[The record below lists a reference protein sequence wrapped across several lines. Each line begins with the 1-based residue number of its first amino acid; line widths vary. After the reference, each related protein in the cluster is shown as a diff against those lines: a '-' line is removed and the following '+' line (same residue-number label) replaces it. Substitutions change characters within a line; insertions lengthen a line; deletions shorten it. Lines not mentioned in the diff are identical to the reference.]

1 MLSRISEAI
10 KAKMNDILDNADN
23 PHETFHYAFEK
34 VMESLRD
41 TRRLI
46 ADITETKQVLQIKAS
61 TMNRTTPA
69 LYTEALD
76 AIAAGDEDAARN
88 ALQRQH
94 ATFLILEELHDKI
107 TNLERQQQVLIAE
120 IPAVQESLASLRDE
134 LKELPAEPKLT
145 LSPEEKA
152 RIRPIIEETF
162 RLDEQITRILEE
174 AASAFSS
181 IHIPETPGHPHEQR
195 RNTPHRNLRSTCS
208 RPPHRGTTRL
218 HPRDPTNP
226 EATLAVRGRL
236 LPVFIVS

>member
-181 IHIPETPGHPHEQR
+181 IHIPETPDTLTNKDTIRLIEIFAPLAAARRIEEQLGYIQEIQP
-195 RNTPHRNLRSTCS
+195 TQKQPSPSEDASSPCS
-208 RPPHRGTTRL
+208 
-218 HPRDPTNP
+218 
-226 EATLAVRGRL
+226 
-236 LPVFIVS
+236 

>member
-10 KAKMNDILDNADN
+10 KAKMNHILDNADN

-46 ADITETKQVLQIKAS
+46 ADITETKQGLQVKAS
-61 TMNRTTPA
+61 TMNRTAPA

-76 AIAAGDEDAARN
+76 AIAAGDEEAARN

-94 ATFLILEELHDKI
+94 ATFLILE
-107 TNLERQQQVLIAE
+107 RQQQVLIAE
-120 IPAVQESLASLRDE
+120 IPVVQESLASLRDE
-134 LKELPAEPKLT
+134 LKELPAEPQLT

-162 RLDEQITRILEE
+162 RLNEQITRILEE
-174 AASAFSS
+174 AASAFSN
-181 IHIPETPGHPHEQR
+181 IHVPKTPDTLTNTDAIRLIEIFAPLAAARRIEEQLGYIQEIQ
-195 RNTPHRNLRSTCS
+195 PAQKQPSPS
-208 RPPHRGTTRL
+208 E
-218 HPRDPTNP
+218 D
-226 EATLAVRGRL
+226 A
-236 LPVFIVS
+236 SSSYS